1 MNKVVLIGRTTKSPE
16 LRYAPGTGTA
26 VCRFTLAVNRP
37 YKKDETDFINCVAF
51 GKIAETIA
59 QYVLKGRQVA
69 ITGSIRTGSYENNA
83 GNKIYTTDVA
93 LDGFEFIGNSN
104 NNQGNSGAWNQ
115 SEDTGMGFGVEEPID
130 EGNMPF

>member
-83 GNKIYTTDVA
+83 GDKIYTTDVV
-93 LDGFEFIGNSN
+93 LDGFEFIGNS
-104 NNQGNSGAWNQ
+104 GNTTLRENHKK
-115 SEDTGMGFGVEEPID
+115 I
-130 EGNMPF
+130 